1 MEHIHRPPPRPHR
14 PSPPPP
20 LSPDLEEKRG
30 GWTERRREGHR
41 EREGAGEPPPP
52 LQPAL
57 KEKEGGGCRGGE
69 GGRMPVERS
78 MCERERDGAECGPG
92 DKGGDWGR
100 HSLVS
105 A

>member
-1 MEHIHRPPPRPHR
+1 
-14 PSPPPP
+14 
-20 LSPDLEEKRG
+20 
-30 GWTERRREGHR
+30 
-41 EREGAGEPPPP
+41 
-52 LQPAL
+52 
-57 KEKEGGGCRGGE
+57 
-69 GGRMPVERS
+69 MPVERS